1 MEKMRYSSQARK
13 RFISTGAG
21 GLDAKRKKKMEQ
33 RDIKAIFYFQIRK
46 YRWRDIRHNKA
57 L

>member
-1 MEKMRYSSQARK
+1 MEKMRYSSQDRK